1 MGRRAAV
8 AAAVVGCLG
17 LVGCPPSA
25 ERNDLASLR
34 TDNVVIR
41 GHTFHVW
48 IAETS
53 EQQRLGLMNVG
64 AEELPPDWGMLFV
77 FPEEQVLSF
86 WMKNTIL
93 PLDIA
98 FIGAG
103 GVIVKTHTM
112 PPLTLKGFGSGA
124 PAQFALEVNAGRFAE
139 LGIVA
144 GDAVVLP
151 ARVEGGG

>member
-1 MGRRAAV
+1 MGRKAAV
-8 AAAVVGCLG
+8 AAVVVGCAG
-17 LVGCPPSA
+17 LVGCRPSQ

-48 IAETS
+48 LAETS
-53 EQQRLGLMNVG
+53 EQHRLGLMNVS
-64 AEELPPDWGMLFV
+64 AEELAADWGMLFV
-77 FPEEQVLSF
+77 FAEERELSF
-86 WMKNTIL
+86 WMKNTII

-98 FIGAG
+98 FIGAE

-112 PPLTLKGFGSGA
+112 PPRTLKGFGSGA

-139 LGIVA
+139 LGIVE
-144 GDAVVLP
+144 GDAVLLP
-151 ARVEGGG
+151 ASVGGGG